1 MRDITIKL
9 ETLAPQEA
17 IWLRKMLMDEI
28 SDCRDDID
36 NNELWIKGAKD
47 KDEVIGYQA
56 NIQMIKD
63 YIETLKTIKTVLE
76 GEWLKDDVMIN
87 GRENRDDDKK

>member
-9 ETLAPQEA
+9 ENVSSTELL
-17 IWLRKMLMDEI
+17 WMRKMLMDEI

-47 KDEVIGYQA
+47 KEEIIGYQA

-87 GRENRDDDKK
+87 GREKRDDYKK